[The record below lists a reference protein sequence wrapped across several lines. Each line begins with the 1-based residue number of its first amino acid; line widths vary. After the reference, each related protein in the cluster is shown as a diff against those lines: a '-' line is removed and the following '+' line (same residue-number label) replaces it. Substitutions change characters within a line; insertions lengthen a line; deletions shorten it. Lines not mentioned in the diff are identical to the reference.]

1 MKATVPFLRSVFAK
15 RIFGLFILCALLPI
29 GCLAFLSLREM
40 SRNLKEQSHKHL
52 HQAGKQ
58 ISVSVLEGFSF
69 LRTEMEVLALSYGS
83 HPGKSIGDAGKKMP
97 EPRQT
102 RFLGLTFFPEESGA
116 ETVFGTPCLPPLR
129 TEALRNHL
137 ASGQAAIFV
146 QRVFGAPSR
155 VHMALAPRGM
165 MAGRGF
171 WVGEIHPKHLRGIVE
186 NALPAQIDVTLLDSS
201 GEEVYSSRLLPKTV
215 VERVGAVVGQTSSG
229 RFEWDREGDSL
240 LVNYRSI
247 FLKVVFLS
255 EDWIVIA
262 SQSKADAYAPMTTLT
277 RTFVLIAVLT
287 ILVVSLLSIGQIR
300 RSLVPLVKLR
310 EGTQNI
316 SRGDFESRVEIKS
329 GDEFEEL
336 ANSFNLM
343 SERLKKEFHGLT
355 ETGRIVRSVL
365 TGLEKEKIV
374 KTVLSNMQSVVPC
387 DKVALFLIDSSGN
400 GAARIYT
407 DGSGSK
413 NPADPRQTP
422 AMFTPEEL
430 QRLKTTDGS
439 LIVESGDEFLRLLA
453 PISGNG
459 ALRFVLLPL
468 LHKESLAGVLA
479 MGYGPGSKQVR
490 EDLLR
495 ARQIGDQV
503 VVGLANAGLLEEL
516 AQFNRGAMTA
526 LARAVDAK
534 SPWTLGHSE
543 RVTALSLAIGR
554 GMGLTAKELE
564 MLQRGGMLHDIGKIG
579 IPGSIL
585 DKPEKLTAKEFAM
598 IQEHPEKGARILE
611 PIPAFQNIIPIVTQ
625 HHERFDGKG
634 YPRGLSGEAISLGAR
649 ILAVADVY
657 DALTSDRPYRVAL
670 RPEEAF
676 SYVVENAGM
685 QFDPAVTKTFRNII
699 PREEAM
705 SIFRKDRPV
714 SISNYVAI
722 TK

>member
-1 MKATVPFLRSVFAK
+1 MRSVVAK
-15 RIFGLFILCALLPI
+15 RIFGLFLLCALLPI
-29 GCLAFLSLREM
+29 GCIAFFSLREM
-40 SRNLKEQSHKHL
+40 SSNLKEQSHQHL
-52 HQAGKQ
+52 HHACKQ

-69 LRTEMEVLALSYGS
+69 LRTEMEALVSSYGS
-83 HPGKSIGDAGKKMP
+83 HPGESIGDVGKEMP
-97 EPRQT
+97 EPPQT
-102 RFLGLTFFPEESGA
+102 HFLGLTFFPEGSAA
-116 ETVFGTPCLPPLR
+116 ETVFGTACPPPPH
-129 TEALRNHL
+129 TETLRNHL
-137 ASGQAAIFV
+137 ASGQATVFV
-146 QRVFGAPSR
+146 QRVSGAPSR
-155 VHMALAPRGM
+155 VHMALASRGM

-171 WVGEIHPKHLRGIVE
+171 WVGEIRPKHLREIVE
-186 NALPAQIDVTLLDSS
+186 NALPAQVDVILLDSS
-201 GEEVYSSRLLPKTV
+201 GEVVYSSRLLPKTV
-215 VERVGAVVGQTSSG
+215 VERIGAVVGQTSSG
-229 RFEWDREGDSL
+229 QFEWEGEGDTL
-240 LVNYRSI
+240 LVHYRSI
-247 FLKVVFLS
+247 FLKVVYLS

-262 SQSKADAYAPMTTLT
+262 SQSKTDAFAPVTNVT
-277 RTFVLIAVLT
+277 RMFVLIAVLT
-287 ILVVSLLSIGQIR
+287 VLVVSLFSIGQIR
-300 RSLVPLVKLR
+300 RSLVPLEKLR
-310 EGTQNI
+310 EGTENI
-316 SRGDFESRVEIKS
+316 SRGDFESRVEVKS

-343 SERLKKEFHGLT
+343 SERLKREFHALI

-374 KTVLSNMQSVVPC
+374 DTVLSNLQSIVPC
-387 DKVALFLIDSSGN
+387 DKVALFLIASGGN
-400 GAARIYT
+400 GAAQIYT
-407 DGSGSK
+407 DGSGSG
-413 NPADPRQTP
+413 NRADPRQISVV
-422 AMFTPEEL
+422 FTPKEL
-430 QRLKTTDGS
+430 QKLETTDGS
-439 LIVESGDEFLRLLA
+439 SIVKSGDEFLRLLA

-503 VVGLANAGLLEEL
+503 VVALANAGLLEEL

-554 GMGLTAKELE
+554 EMGLTAKELD
-564 MLQRGGMLHDIGKIG
+564 MLQRGGLLHDIGKIG

-585 DKPEKLTAKEFAM
+585 DKPGKLTREEFAI

-611 PIPAFQNIIPIVTQ
+611 PIPAFQEIIPVVTQ

-634 YPRGLSGEAISLGAR
+634 YPWGLSGEAISLGAR
-649 ILAVADVY
+649 ILAIADVY

-670 RPEEAF
+670 RPEDAI
-676 SYVVENAGM
+676 SYVAENAGI
-685 QFDPAVTKTFRNII
+685 QFDPAVARIFLNII
-699 PREEAM
+699 SREEAT
-705 SIFRKDRPV
+705 STFREDRPV
-714 SISNYVAI
+714 SISGHVTI

>member
-1 MKATVPFLRSVFAK
+1 MRSVVAK

-29 GCLAFLSLREM
+29 GCLAVLSLREM
-40 SRNLKEQSHKHL
+40 SINLKEQSHQHM

-58 ISVSVLEGFSF
+58 ISVAVLEGFSF
-69 LRTEMEVLALSYGS
+69 LRAEMESLALSYGS
-83 HPGKSIGDAGKKMP
+83 HMGKSTGGPLEEMHQL
-97 EPRQT
+97 RQNH
-102 RFLGLTFFPEESGA
+102 FLGLTFFPDGSGFSEGSGA
-116 ETVFGTPCLPPLR
+116 ETVFGTPCLPPPR
-129 TEALRNHL
+129 TEALRKHL
-137 ASGQAAIFV
+137 ASGQAAVFV

-155 VHMALAPRGM
+155 VHMALASRGM

-171 WVGEIHPKHLRGIVE
+171 WVGEIHPKHLREIVE
-186 NALPAQIDVTLLDSS
+186 NALPAQVDVTLLDSS
-201 GEEVYSSRLLPKTV
+201 GEVVYSSRLLPKTV
-215 VERVGAVVGQTSSG
+215 VERVGAVVGQASSG
-229 RFEWDREGDSL
+229 QFEWDREGDTL

-247 FLKVVFLS
+247 FLKVGFLA

-262 SQSKADAYAPMTTLT
+262 SQSKADAFAPMTNIT

-287 ILVVSLLSIGQIR
+287 ILVVSLFSIGQIR
-300 RSLVPLVKLR
+300 RSLVPLAKLQ

-316 SRGDFESRVEIKS
+316 TRGDFESRVEVKS

-336 ANSFNLM
+336 ANSFNIM
-343 SERLKKEFHGLT
+343 SERLRREFHALT

-374 KTVLSNMQSVVPC
+374 KTVLSNMQSIVSC
-387 DKVALFLIDSSGN
+387 DMVAFFLMDSGGN
-400 GAARIYT
+400 GTARIYT
-407 DGSGSK
+407 DGSGSG
-413 NPADPRQTP
+413 NPADPGQTP
-422 AMFTPEEL
+422 VVFTREEL
-430 QRLKTTDGS
+430 QKLETTDGS
-439 LIVESGDEFLRLLA
+439 PIVESGDEFLRLLA
-453 PISGNG
+453 PISGDG
-459 ALRFVLLPL
+459 VLRFVLLPL

-479 MGYGPGSKQVR
+479 MGYGPGSIQVW

-503 VVGLANAGLLEEL
+503 VVALANAGLLEEL

-554 GMGLTAKELE
+554 EMGLTAKELD
-564 MLQRGGMLHDIGKIG
+564 MLHRGGMLHDIGKIG

-585 DKPEKLTAKEFAM
+585 DKPDKLTEKEFAI
-598 IQEHPEKGARILE
+598 IQEHPGKGARILE
-611 PIPAFQNIIPIVTQ
+611 PIPAFQEIIPIVTQ
-625 HHERFDGKG
+625 HHERFNGKG
-634 YPRGLSGEAISLGAR
+634 YPRGLSGEAIYLGAR

-676 SYVVENAGM
+676 SYIVENAGM
-685 QFDPAVTKTFRNII
+685 QFDPAVAQNFRKINL
-699 PREEAM
+699 REEAT

-714 SISNYVAI
+714 SIAGHGTI